1 MSIAEFIWSLLPRA
15 YKRVKQNLSEIYML
29 CIAVGEQLE
38 ALKQVIFFIREAWI
52 IETAPE
58 WALELHGKDR
68 NIIRLPN
75 ENIEMY
81 RTRLF
86 AAYINYAFGGTN
98 TGIVRALAKF
108 NFSVQV
114 QELYKTEPTK
124 RDQFNVIVFDLGEPI
139 TTETYNSILRT
150 IYRVKASHAKF
161 GTLIVILTWND
172 IEAANTT
179 WDQLSN
185 LTWDE
190 FLLGGWM
197 A

>member
-1 MSIAEFIWSLLPRA
+1 MSIAEFIWSLLPQAFKRA
-15 YKRVKQNLSEIYML
+15 KQNVSEIYKL
-29 CIAVGEQLE
+29 CTAIGEQLE
-38 ALKQVIFFIREAWI
+38 DLKQVILFIRRTWI

-75 ENIEMY
+75 ENVEMY
-81 RTRLF
+81 RTRLL

-98 TGIVRALAKF
+98 TGIIRALDIF
-108 NFSVQV
+108 NFSVEV
-114 QELYKTEPTK
+114 QELYKTDPTK

-139 TTETYNSILRT
+139 SSETYNSILRT

-161 GTLIVILTWND
+161 GTLIIILTWND
-172 IEAANTT
+172 IESANTT

-185 LTWDE
+185 LTWEE
-190 FLLGGWM
+190 FSLGGWM